1 MKALFKDL
9 YRQYLEKGV
18 SPTDFGQFK
27 EELNHI
33 PDEELWNVMIDMEK
47 DATTEIGMPPMMK
60 KQIRKEMHQIIWRR
74 RWIQITKYAAV
85 IALLVTSSLGV
96 YSLLNT
102 PETQQMITANV
113 KSGSKSEIILPDGTK
128 VQLNGATTITYDVN
142 SSKQR
147 LVQLS
152 GEAFFDVAKNPEKPF
167 VVSAKGYR
175 IRVLGTKFNISAYK
189 NSKEF
194 ETDLVEGCVHIYDP
208 ADIRNEVFLQPKEK
222 AVLWGDRLMKR
233 ESDFDNEEYL
243 KNGVV
248 SFLSE
253 PFGRVLNSVALW
265 NDVNIKIERSV
276 NATQRISG
284 KFRQSDSLESILK
297 ALQGAM
303 PFKYKIVSEEE
314 IIIY

>member
-152 GEAFFDVAKNPEKPF
+152 GEAFFDVAKKQKQPF
-167 VVSAKGYR
+167 WIDTKEVK
-175 IRVLGTKFNISAYK
+175 IEVLGTAFSVKSVKDTPFRLSVQRGTVRVTLKKGN
-189 NSKEF
+189 KECYVKAG
-194 ETDLVEGCVHIYDP
+194 ETVV
-208 ADIRNEVFLQPKEK
+208 LQSQQLLLSSTEN
-222 AVLWGDRLMKR
+222 AGELNR
-233 ESDFDNEEYL
+233 YL
-243 KNGVV
+243 KHVC
-248 SFLSE
+248 FKDE
-253 PFGRVLNSVALW
+253 
-265 NDVNIKIERSV
+265 
-276 NATQRISG
+276 
-284 KFRQSDSLESILK
+284 SLGHILK
-297 ALQGAM
+297 VMNMNAGSSQIRVASPALEKRKLTVEFSNESPETVATLIAYALNLKCTRQGDTFM
-303 PFKYKIVSEEE
+303 LTE
-314 IIIY
+314 

>member
-152 GEAFFDVAKNPEKPF
+152 GEAFFDVAKKHEQTFLIETEK
-167 VVSAKGYR
+167 VQ
-175 IRVLGTKFNISAYK
+175 IEVLGTAFNVRS
-189 NSKEF
+189 
-194 ETDLVEGCVHIYDP
+194 
-208 ADIRNEVFLQPKEK
+208 
-222 AVLWGDRLMKR
+222 
-233 ESDFDNEEYL
+233 NEEVPFSLSVRRGKVKVSL
-243 KNGVV
+243 KQGGYSVFVNAGETVTLQ
-248 SFLSE
+248 SQQLQLSE
-253 PFGRVLNSVALW
+253 TSRGDESGVYTKNIRFKDESLEDILRV
-265 NDVNIKIERSV
+265 V
-276 NATQRISG
+276 NAENS
-284 KFRQSDSLESILK
+284 
-297 ALQGAM
+297 ALQIQTGSLDLGKRKLTIEFLDNSPDTVAELICWALNL
-303 PFKYKIVSEEE
+303 KYTREGDKLILSER
-314 IIIY
+314 

>member
-152 GEAFFDVAKNPEKPF
+152 GEAFFDVAKKHEQTFLIETEK
-167 VVSAKGYR
+167 VQ
-175 IRVLGTKFNISAYK
+175 IEVLGTAFNVRSNEEVPFSLSVWRGKVKVSLKQGGHSVFVNAGETVTLQSQQLQLSETSRGDESGVYTKNIRFKDESLEDILRVVNAK
-189 NSKEF
+189 NSALQIQTGSLDLGKRKLTIEF
-194 ETDLVEGCVHIYDP
+194 LDNSPDTVAELICWALNLKYTREGDKLI
-208 ADIRNEVFLQPKEK
+208 
-222 AVLWGDRLMKR
+222 
-233 ESDFDNEEYL
+233 
-243 KNGVV
+243 
-248 SFLSE
+248 LSE
-253 PFGRVLNSVALW
+253 R
-265 NDVNIKIERSV
+265 
-276 NATQRISG
+276 
-284 KFRQSDSLESILK
+284 
-297 ALQGAM
+297 
-303 PFKYKIVSEEE
+303 
-314 IIIY
+314 